1 MCSVVLHKNVTKIY
15 AESIASVYSTPGGEG
30 GTTGLRVRG
39 WGSNLDDWRGSL
51 FTLPVS
57 SHIIINS
64 SPSGA
69 GTKLRKS
76 IKIVKE
82 KSTKLVIDHV
92 ANISV
97 HYVSVGASTAKAL
110 NNWGSVT
117 RKRNTVFGQIL

>member
-39 WGSNLDDWRGSL
+39 GGSNLDDWRGSL

-76 IKIVKE
+76 IKMK
-82 KSTKLVIDHV
+82 KKNPPNLQSTTWKI
-92 ANISV
+92 
-97 HYVSVGASTAKAL
+97 
-110 NNWGSVT
+110 
-117 RKRNTVFGQIL
+117 

>member
-1 MCSVVLHKNVTKIY
+1 MCSVVLHKTVTKIY

-57 SHIIINS
+57 SHINS
-64 SPSGA
+64 SSSGA

-82 KSTKLVIDHV
+82 KSAKLVIDHV

-110 NNWGSVT
+110 YNWGSVT

>member
-1 MCSVVLHKNVTKIY
+1 MCSVVLHKNVTKMY
-15 AESIASVYSTPGGEG
+15 AESIAGVYSTPGGEG

-39 WGSNLDDWRGSL
+39 WGSNWDDWRGSL

-82 KSTKLVIDHV
+82 KSAKLVIDHV

-97 HYVSVGASTAKAL
+97 HYVSVGTL
-110 NNWGSVT
+110 
-117 RKRNTVFGQIL
+117 F

>member
-1 MCSVVLHKNVTKIY
+1 
-15 AESIASVYSTPGGEG
+15 
-30 GTTGLRVRG
+30 
-39 WGSNLDDWRGSL
+39 LDDWRGSL

-64 SPSGA
+64 SSSGA

-117 RKRNTVFGQIL
+117 QKRNTVFGQIL